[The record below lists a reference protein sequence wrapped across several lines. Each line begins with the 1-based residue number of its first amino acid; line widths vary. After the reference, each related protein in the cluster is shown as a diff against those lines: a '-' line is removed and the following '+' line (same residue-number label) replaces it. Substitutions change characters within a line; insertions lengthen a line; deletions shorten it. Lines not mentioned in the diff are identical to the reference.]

1 MLVAEVSVVVS
12 VVGVVEET
20 AVVAVDSVEEVFVV
34 VFLVV

>member
-1 MLVAEVSVVVS
+1 MLVVEVCVVDS

-20 AVVAVDSVEEVFVV
+20 VVVAGDSVEEVFVV